1 MYETNIRVGFYG
13 LNFEQRT
20 HNTHARQHTVIES
33 SQFMWLFI
41 DEIVKILLIFFVF
54 FSIFSIMHQV
64 EIIWAKLRAFP
75 NIRQ

>member
-1 MYETNIRVGFYG
+1 MVSISNQKQTQQTTAHHPCE
-13 LNFEQRT
+13 
-20 HNTHARQHTVIES
+20 IES

-41 DEIVKILLIFFVF
+41 DEIVKILLIFL
-54 FSIFSIMHQV
+54 SLSLTLRLAHFSIMHQV